1 MWLQCCVPNTGWKTS
16 VWMLIKLQ
24 GLMCIWLANQL
35 CIGTRESAECGLI
48 NCINVAWHNTLRKSH
63 IFGNLSKQ
71 SLIFFYTERYIV
83 QPIIIL
89 TVITDRYMYYSK
101 IRKTNYFVQVKFVC
115 RKKAANEVS
124 LTDYFNFCCILHIN

>member
-24 GLMCIWLANQL
+24 GPMCIWLANQL

-71 SLIFFYTERYIV
+71 SLIFFTVNNILYNLLLSYLLSQIDTCTIV
-83 QPIIIL
+83 KYVTQIIL
-89 TVITDRYMYYSK
+89 CRWNLCVEKRQQMRWVWLIILIFVAYY
-101 IRKTNYFVQVKFVC
+101 I
-115 RKKAANEVS
+115 
-124 LTDYFNFCCILHIN
+124 

>member
-1 MWLQCCVPNTGWKTS
+1 MQVSYFWQFVK
-16 VWMLIKLQ
+16 
-24 GLMCIWLANQL
+24 
-35 CIGTRESAECGLI
+35 AEFD
-48 NCINVAWHNTLRKSH
+48 
-63 IFGNLSKQ
+63 IFYSEQ
-71 SLIFFYTERYIV
+71 YIV

-124 LTDYFNFCCILHIN
+124 LTDYFNFCCILHMN